1 MTAREMM
8 TSLGALVLGL
18 AIAGAAPALAQTT
31 APGTATTPGTS
42 APASPAPPAKPT
54 PQAAPAT
61 PGHMN
66 MKMTH
71 PHMAARHHRHRR
83 RLARRSMPSSPNA
96 NAQDADVDRLNQE
109 SLQAAQQGK
118 AYAPSG
124 KM

>member
-1 MTAREMM
+1 MTAREMT

-18 AIAGAAPALAQTT
+18 AIAGAVPALAQTT
-31 APGTATTPGTS
+31 APGAATTPRTS
-42 APASPAPPAKPT
+42 APASPA

-66 MKMTH
+66 MNMNMTH
-71 PHMAARHHRHRR
+71 PHMAATHHRNRR
-83 RLARRSMPSSPNA
+83 RLARRSAPNSTNA

-124 KM
+124 NM